1 MIRTTA
7 ILKEY
12 AMSRLPSINRSACI
26 LLAAMFAGTLATE
39 GAQAADQLR
48 WKFKAGDNMHYQMVQ
63 DTQMR
68 TASADRTAK
77 TAIAQTIDLTWKV
90 TSVDAKGVASMT
102 QTIDRMR
109 IKATTQE
116 GTMAVDS
123 ASNKNE
129 GPLAQSMA
137 PIFKA
142 LIGAPF
148 VMKMTPTGRIRDVEI
163 PASAVEALKT
173 SPELGSMLSADSL
186 KEMTA
191 QAAIPLPEEPVDVG
205 ASWTDEKVLAGVNL
219 KMTYTYGGPVKRDGK
234 RLGKIATSADLEMT
248 FPETDGV
255 KAEMEKG
262 ELTGEM
268 FFDYATGKLLDSS
281 AKQNMAISIVGMDQ
295 SIRQEVQS
303 LVNMRLV
310 PPGEKERPAEAAP
323 ATETEK

>member
-1 MIRTTA
+1 
-7 ILKEY
+7 
-12 AMSRLPSINRSACI
+12 MSSLPNFNRSSWI
-26 LLAAMFAGTLATE
+26 LLAALLAGALAPE
-39 GAQAADQLR
+39 GAQAADELR
-48 WKFKAGDNMHYQMVQ
+48 WKFKAGENMHYQMVQ

-90 TSVDAKGVASMT
+90 SAVDANGVASMT

-123 ASNKNE
+123 ASAKNE

-148 VMKMTPTGRIRDVEI
+148 SLKMTPTGRIQDIEI

-173 SPELGSMLSADSL
+173 SPELSSMLSADSL

-191 QAAIPLPEEPVDVG
+191 QASIPLPDAPVEAG
-205 ASWTDEKVLAGVNL
+205 ATWTDEKELAGVKL
-219 KMTYTYGGPVKRDGK
+219 KMTYTYGGPVEQDGK
-234 RLGKIATSADLEMT
+234 TLGKIATSADMEME
-248 FPETDGV
+248 FPKAEGV
-255 KAEMEKG
+255 TAEMEKG

-268 FFDYATGKLLDSS
+268 FFDYATGKLLNSS
-281 AKQNMAISIVGMDQ
+281 AKQNMAISIMGMGQ

-310 PPGEKERPAEAAP
+310 PPGEKEPPAEVAP
-323 ATETEK
+323 ASESEK